1 MSRSSS
7 KPYSRDASRPSTD
20 SQWKHDLHNTVRG
33 TLADRLGT
41 TTRKSGSGSNGPG
54 GSLLDRLSGGAGK
67 ELLPANSS
75 SKGGKMHADTPST
88 STSANAGRELLPSK
102 AARPVRSS
110 RPRGAGRVDPS
121 AHPLL
126 AQSLGALSGDRR
138 GTVARSP
145 PSPPTPAVGGGGV
158 TIMGAA
164 GLTVVRVEHLAR
176 GTTADDVKSAFAP
189 TPILSAKIVSGSRD
203 ATATVELEIADRAS
217 ADALIAQYDGVAA
230 DGEILKLTVVR
241 PRSPPARGQS
251 GRAGGG
257 GGGGLSSRIE
267 PKARPVP
274 SSGKMY
280 SDQIA
285 EPRPAP
291 QARPAA
297 QPQSQSQ
304 RQPSLAARL
313 GRR

>member
-41 TTRKSGSGSNGPG
+41 TTRKSGSGSNSPG

-176 GTTADDVKSAFAP
+176 GTTADDVKVGWIICIWPTNTQSAFAP

-274 SSGKMY
+274 SSG
-280 SDQIA
+280 
-285 EPRPAP
+285 
-291 QARPAA
+291 
-297 QPQSQSQ
+297 
-304 RQPSLAARL
+304 
-313 GRR
+313 